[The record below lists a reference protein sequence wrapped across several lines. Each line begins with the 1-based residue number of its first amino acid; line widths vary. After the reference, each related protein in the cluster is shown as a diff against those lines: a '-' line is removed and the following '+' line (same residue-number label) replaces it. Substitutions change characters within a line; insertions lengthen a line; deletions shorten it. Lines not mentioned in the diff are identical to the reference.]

1 VPFFYD
7 IKVPDLDEGRGGK
20 YTFVK
25 WLLSGKSDVAAN
37 TAFAIVKNGETRYL
51 LRNSGPGFFTPWKVE
66 EGEEISAGQAIGR
79 ITTDGELIP
88 YGRPYV
94 TFSELPPVQS

>member
-1 VPFFYD
+1 MPFYYD
-7 IKVPDLDEGRGGK
+7 VKVPELPGSSK

-25 WLLSGKSDVAAN
+25 WVISGKSYIEED
-37 TAFAIVKNGETRYL
+37 TAFAIVRSGETQYE
-51 LRNSGPGFFTPWKVE
+51 LRNAGPGFFAPWKVQG
-66 EGEEISAGQAIGR
+66 GEEVSLGQAIGR

-94 TFSELPPVQS
+94 TFSELHQDRS